1 MQLVRGGQTP
11 GITHALITNDKFSTS
26 KPLRSYFTAIQ
37 RIQIEFIFGVIF
49 IFSITTQNLAMLTIT
64 LF

>member
-1 MQLVRGGQTP
+1 MMQLVRGGQTP
-11 GITHALITNDKFSTS
+11 GITHALITNDKFSNS

-37 RIQIEFIFGVIF
+37 RIQIRHIWCNFY
-49 IFSITTQNLAMLTIT
+49 FSITTQNLAMLIT